1 MNSSTSGRS
10 AFCLLLAFAAGS
22 TAAESTLAP
31 CAGVLVLRNGEMLT
45 GAIIRTGDRYTV
57 AVGDSG
63 ELRIAAS
70 DVEMFCR
77 DVDEAYERR
86 RAMLPNRGAATH
98 VELANWCLRHGLPS
112 RAADE
117 LLAAME
123 CDARHPQIPL
133 LERRLQLS
141 AGGSVPRPGTGRD
154 SGPAVSLDEL
164 ERTVRQLPAE
174 SVERFTAQV
183 QPLLLNRCSASAC
196 HGDASSSA
204 FHLVRPPRGHSV
216 VRRFTQRNLHAAL
229 QNVNRET
236 PAESP
241 LLKIPSAPHGP
252 LASAVFRESEQ
263 PQLRLLT
270 DWVRGLGTGGNR
282 RPTSQTARG
291 EVPSLQQ
298 ASFTEPVLLPGAQHE
313 PDRADCPA
321 AGAAASASGRTP
333 SRGRPPADTAAPR
346 DPFDPAAFNRRDR
359 TPGAVK

>member
-1 MNSSTSGRS
+1 MNSSMSGRS
-10 AFCLLLAFAAGS
+10 AFWLLLVFAVGS

-45 GAIIRTGDRYTV
+45 GAIVRTGDRYTV
-57 AVGDSG
+57 VLGESG
-63 ELRIAAS
+63 ELRIAAT

-77 DVDEAYERR
+77 DMDEAYERR
-86 RAMLPNRGAATH
+86 RAMLPDRGAATH
-98 VELANWCLRHGLPS
+98 VELADWCLRHGLSS

-123 CDARHPQIPL
+123 RDARHPQIPL
-133 LERRLQLS
+133 LERRLQLA
-141 AGGSVPRPGTGRD
+141 AGGSAPRPRTGRD
-154 SGPAVSLDEL
+154 SLPTVSLDEL

-196 HGDASSSA
+196 HGDSSSSS

-216 VRRFTQRNLHAAL
+216 VRRFTQRNLYAAL

-241 LLKIPSAPHGP
+241 LLKIPSGPHGP

-263 PQLRLLT
+263 SQLRLLT
-270 DWVRGLGTGGNR
+270 DWVRSLGGKR
-282 RPTSQTARG
+282 RPTPQTARA
-291 EVPSLQQ
+291 ELPSLQQ
-298 ASFTEPVLLPGAQHE
+298 ASFIEPVLLPGARHD
-313 PDRADCPA
+313 PDRSVAPAA
-321 AGAAASASGRTP
+321 AGASLPTP
-333 SRGRPPADTAAPR
+333 GRGRPLADTPSAR

-359 TPGAVK
+359 TPGAVE